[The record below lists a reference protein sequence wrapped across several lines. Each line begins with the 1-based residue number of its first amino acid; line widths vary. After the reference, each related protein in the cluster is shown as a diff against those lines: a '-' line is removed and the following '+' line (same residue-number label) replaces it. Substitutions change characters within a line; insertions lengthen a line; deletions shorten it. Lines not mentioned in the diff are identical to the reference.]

1 MEQAKKWIIFSVALV
16 FVAGFLG
23 GAFAGMTLERKGLF
37 SGGKPPMPEPM
48 QTRLPHHEQMREN
61 FARMLKEELSLSDAQ
76 AAQLLV
82 IMENNEQEMIRHRDE
97 MWNSIQEMRQ
107 KISAQIKEI
116 LDEEQKKKF
125 SELEERMAR
134 DFEGRVKGPMGER
147 GGDGGFG
154 PPKPHRGM
162 GPRDGGEPFRGGP
175 PPQEPFDLEDR
186 KK

>member
-48 QTRLPHHEQMREN
+48 QSRLPHHEQMREN

-82 IMENNEQEMIRHRDE
+82 IIENNEQEMIRHRDE
-97 MWNSIQEMRQ
+97 MWNSIQQMRQ
-107 KISAQIKEI
+107 KISTQIKEI
-116 LDEEQKKKF
+116 LDEEQKTKF

-147 GGDGGFG
+147 GEDGGFG
-154 PPKPHRGM
+154 PPKPHRGI